1 MNKALEILSTPN
13 SAALDPAVDQRIRAE
28 FEGLVAGDS
37 VLPDGWKRL
46 DVGAPET
53 TRQRR
58 VNRRRRIA

>member
-28 FEGLVAGDS
+28 FEGLVAGNS

-46 DVGAPET
+46 DVGGAET
-53 TRQRR
+53 TRRRR
-58 VNRRRRIA
+58 VNRRRKIA